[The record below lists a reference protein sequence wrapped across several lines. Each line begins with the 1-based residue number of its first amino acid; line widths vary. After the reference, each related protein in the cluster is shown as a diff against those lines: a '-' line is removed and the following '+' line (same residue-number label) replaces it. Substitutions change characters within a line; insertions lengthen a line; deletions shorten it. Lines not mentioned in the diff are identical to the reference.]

1 MNRFPNISEAN
12 KDRLLRLFLM
22 SGSYRIDGD
31 IESFIIDTNSQ
42 LNNLDPDYANLIKIA
57 MNDLYDPS
65 IGKGRAFITT
75 TEVTK

>member
-12 KDRLLRLFLM
+12 KDRLLRLFLI
-22 SGSYRIDGD
+22 SGSYRVDGD
-31 IESFIIDTNSQ
+31 KESFVVDANSQ
-42 LNNLDPDYANLIKIA
+42 LNNLDPYYANLIKTA

-75 TEVTK
+75 TEGTK